1 MEIWTV
7 NVITRDMWG
16 AKPNKTPFS
25 KLGEVKGLV
34 VHWSAYPIAVGNQAE
49 MDQVKKIQELHQVD
63 RGWNDIAYNFL
74 VGDTGQIYEGRG
86 WGNRSAAQGGNSRE
100 KINFN
105 NKHYVAV
112 CWLGGI
118 NATDKPSDK
127 AIESVKWLYE
137 QVKGELRPHS
147 SFKQTACPGDAWRQ
161 WIIEETTVDTTAL
174 KNTTNITAED
184 LSNATGPDMI
194 HPQFI
199 QRKLDTIIA
208 KLENIENKLKLGRII
223 Q

>member
-1 MEIWTV
+1 V

-16 AKPNKTPFS
+16 AKPNKTKFS

-49 MDQVKKIQELHQVD
+49 MDQVKKIQALHQND

-100 KINFN
+100 EINFN

-118 NATDKPSDK
+118 NPADKPSAK
-127 AIESVKWLYE
+127 AIESVKWLYS

-161 WIIEETTVDTTAL
+161 WIIEWDKVDTEAL
-174 KNTTNITAED
+174 KKTTNITAED
-184 LSNATGPDMI
+184 LSNAAGVEMI

-199 QRKLDTIIA
+199 QKKLDTIIA